1 MDNRAAK
8 RSLRHGPKEEKE
20 TIEEVHETK
29 YAEPDAKNEFVPDL
43 VPKGSAWAQGKY
55 S

>member
-8 RSLRHGPKEEKE
+8 RSLRHGNPLREETPKEEKE

-29 YAEPDAKNEFVPDL
+29 YAESDAKNEFFRT
-43 VPKGSAWAQGKY
+43 
-55 S
+55 